1 MYIIRTTKSI
11 CPVCY
16 RIIDAK
22 LYEENGAVYMEKS
35 CTEHGTFKDLCWSD
49 YRLYKQFETK
59 NIEEAGRR
67 EISTESA
74 AISEYKGCPFDCGL
88 CAEHESSTVL
98 GVIDVT
104 TRCNLRC
111 PICFAKSNGNTV
123 GQKDPDIEEIK
134 AIIDNFAANT
144 NAAGLQF
151 SGGEPTLREDLPE
164 LISYARKKFDHVEV
178 DTNGLKMAQSEEYCK
193 EIESAGTSVVYLQF
207 DGVTEA
213 PYEKLRGRKLLAVK
227 KKAIANHRKA
237 GPKTAIVLVPTIV
250 KGVND
255 DQIGAIIKFAIEN
268 SDIIRGVNFQPVSF
282 CGRTSYNENERIT
295 VSDVIG
301 KIEEQ
306 TGFLRTDD
314 FFPPSRL
321 SMLLG
326 TLGKSEVGC
335 HFSCGAFSYLV
346 VNPFKKSVYGK
357 MLRRN
362 GKVGEKVE
370 PITKYVNMERLAA
383 AYKKKKKIPV
393 FTALRSIRPGLL
405 KELFVGFVKSRDYLD
420 LSNLHFNLLF
430 IGSMHFMDPYNF
442 DFARLRKCVIHYGL
456 PDGRIVPFCSY
467 NNIHR
472 NKKIKNKLLTHDQKS
487 KHTRHRHR
495 SWNTGHNGI

>member
-1 MYIIRTTKSI
+1 MHIIRTTKSI

-16 RIIDAK
+16 RIIDAN

-35 CTEHGTFKDLCWSD
+35 CAEHGTFKDLCWSD
-49 YRLYKQFETK
+49 YRMYKQFESK

-67 EISTESA
+67 EINTESA
-74 AISEYKGCPFDCGL
+74 PISEYKGCPFDCGL
-88 CAEHESSTVL
+88 CPQHESSTVL

-104 TRCNLRC
+104 ERCNLRC
-111 PICFAKSNGNTV
+111 PICFANVNG
-123 GQKDPDIEEIK
+123 GRHEKDPDTEELK
-134 AIIDNFAANT
+134 TIIDNFAANT

-213 PYEKLRGRKLLAVK
+213 PYEKLRGGKLLAVK
-227 KKAIANHRKA
+227 KKAIENHRKA
-237 GPKTAIVLVPTIV
+237 GPKPAIVLVPTIV

-255 DQIGAIIKFAIEN
+255 HQIGDIIRFAIKN
-268 SDIIRGVNFQPVSF
+268 SDIIRGVNFQPISF

-295 VSDVIG
+295 VSDVIS
-301 KIEEQ
+301 KVEEQ
-306 TGFLRTDD
+306 TGFIRTDD

-321 SMLLG
+321 SVLLG

-346 VNPFKKSVYGK
+346 INPFKKSVYGK

-362 GKVGEKVE
+362 GKTGEKVA
-370 PITKYVNMERLAA
+370 PITKYVDMERLAA
-383 AYKKKKKIPV
+383 AYTKKKKIPV
-393 FTALRSIRPGLL
+393 FAALRSIRPGFL
-405 KELFVGFVKSRDYLD
+405 KELFIGFVKSRSYRD
-420 LSNLHFNLLF
+420 LSDLHFKLLF

-442 DFARLRKCVIHYGL
+442 DLARVRKCVIHYGL
-456 PDGRIVPFCSY
+456 SDGRIVPFCSY

-472 NKKIKNKLLTHDQKS
+472 RGKYEIK
-487 KHTRHRHR
+487 R
-495 SWNTGHNGI
+495 